1 MTEESR
7 SRIPAGL
14 RVLVTAGAA
23 GIGRA
28 IAARF
33 AREGAQV
40 TVCDIDEAALENFR
54 QAHPDCCAWPCDVA
68 DERQVAALF
77 ESLDGLDVLVN
88 NAGIAGPTAG
98 VGEIDPAEW
107 RRTLDVNLT
116 GHFTCTHYAMP
127 LLRASQ
133 AASIICLSSVAGRLG
148 FPYRTPYAATKWG
161 VVGFVKSLAV
171 ELGPEGIRV
180 NAILPGVVE
189 GPRIER
195 VFAARAETLGR
206 PVEEVKQENLAKV
219 SLRSM
224 VSAED
229 IADMA
234 FFLCTPAG
242 RNISGQALSVCGN
255 VESL

>member
-1 MTEESR
+1 MSDDSR
-7 SRIPAGL
+7 SKIPAGL
-14 RVLVTAGAA
+14 KVLVTAGAS

-40 TVCDIDEAALENFR
+40 SICDVDAAALEDF
-54 QAHPDCCAWPCDVA
+54 QKAHPNCSASLCDVA
-68 DERQVAALF
+68 DEKQVAALF
-77 ESLDGLDVLVN
+77 WGLDGLDLLVN
-88 NAGIAGPTAG
+88 NAGIAGPTGG
-98 VGEIDPAEW
+98 VGEIDPADW
-107 RRTLDVNLT
+107 RRTMDVNLT
-116 GHFTCTHYAMP
+116 GHFYCTHFAMP
-127 LLRASQ
+127 LLRQSDR
-133 AASIICLSSVAGRLG
+133 AAIICLASVAGRLG
-148 FPYRTPYAATKWG
+148 FPFRTPYAATKWG
-161 VVGFVKSLAV
+161 VVGFVKSLAA

-180 NAILPGVVE
+180 NALLPGVVE

-195 VFAARAETLGR
+195 VFAARAEALGR
-206 PVEEVKQENLAKV
+206 PVEEVKQDNLSKV

-234 FFLCTPAG
+234 HFLCTPAG
-242 RNISGQALSVCGN
+242 WNISGQALSVCGN